1 MPGIFCSKQETSA
14 CSRIRSTKK
23 IFFMNLIRF
32 VNLWKSPISY
42 IDRGSDTGEW
52 ASQKMAVITGDKIW
66 ISKWAS
72 GNVTS
77 LAACVIFVISASAH
91 QTQISEPVKTKKPP
105 PSRCLTPTI
114 LGGLISEPEPELRGE
129 GGGALANMCLLH
141 TLITSGVNTLL
152 MWWPHEPHPLQ
163 SLLVIE
169 PQAQNFHQTLRPG
182 KTLP

>member
-1 MPGIFCSKQETSA
+1 
-14 CSRIRSTKK
+14 
-23 IFFMNLIRF
+23 
-32 VNLWKSPISY
+32 
-42 IDRGSDTGEW
+42 
-52 ASQKMAVITGDKIW
+52 MAVITGDKIW

-163 SLLVIE
+163 SLLV
-169 PQAQNFHQTLRPG
+169 NFHQTLRPG
-182 KTLP
+182 KTLPQIKSSIESSKVLDISNFESKASILGVLSRVSIRI